1 MLSLFIATANAQV
14 GGTITRGIS
23 TDDMQITTT
32 SVETNKVYSNSLD
45 FLKAEGKTCEV
56 ATDGCNSVQIWNG
69 QLGAMT
75 MMYCEDIYGEGKQE
89 KWSCV
94 KEVGK
99 LSQNDQGFYD
109 SIHTK
114 LDTNAQN
121 QVKNLVAEYKKAL
134 AKLPSEKQTQVNQKA
149 LEKVETAIYN
159 LLMKYPQDIALPN
172 KVNRQ
177 YLALSLLK
185 FELMLIK

>member
-1 MLSLFIATANAQV
+1 
-14 GGTITRGIS
+14 
-23 TDDMQITTT
+23 
-32 SVETNKVYSNSLD
+32 
-45 FLKAEGKTCEV
+45 
-56 ATDGCNSVQIWNG
+56 
-69 QLGAMT
+69 MT
-75 MMYCEDIYGEGKQE
+75 MMYCEDVYGEGKEE

-94 KEVGK
+94 KEIGK

-114 LDTNAQN
+114 LDKNAQN
-121 QVKNLVAEYKKAL
+121 QIKNLVAEYKKAL
-134 AKLPSEKQTQVNQKA
+134 AKLPSEKQKQVHAKA

-159 LLMKYPQDIALPN
+159 LLMKYPQDIALP
-172 KVNRQ
+172 KTVNRQ